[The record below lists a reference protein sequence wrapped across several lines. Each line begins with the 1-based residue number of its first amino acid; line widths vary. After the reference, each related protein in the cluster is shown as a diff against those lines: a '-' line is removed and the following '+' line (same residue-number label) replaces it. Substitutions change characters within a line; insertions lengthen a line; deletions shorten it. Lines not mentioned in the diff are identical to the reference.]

1 MKYIANIE
9 QWPTEPTG
17 CIIEE
22 EVLDAVPAV
31 GAVSFAT
38 TTHIEHTY
46 TKTWREGQ
54 LVMVEH
60 PGSGMVHAFQL
71 RRCPV
76 VELDGE
82 RIMIFAS

>member
-1 MKYIANIE
+1 MKYIDNIE
-9 QWPTEPTG
+9 QWPTEPTD

-46 TKTWREGQ
+46 TKTWREGH
-54 LVMVEH
+54 LVAVEH
-60 PGSGMVHAFQL
+60 PGSGMVHVFQL
-71 RRCPV
+71 GRCPV
-76 VELDGE
+76 VELNGE
-82 RIMIFAS
+82 KIMIFAQ